1 LWGFCSTKRRFE
13 RSGKEKA
20 KSGILVFNVVVGGI
34 LVLFFIGL
42 PIGIIG
48 LFVESILDR
57 RPASSNRTIKRLPEA
72 PTAEMNHNRRDRR
85 AVIYETYGRRST
97 SATTA
102 AERSKSTETAET
114 EGR

>member
-42 PIGIIG
+42 PIGIIA
-48 LFVESILDR
+48 LFVDSILDR

-72 PTAEMNHNRRDRR
+72 LAPEANKGRRDRR
-85 AVIYETYGRRST
+85 AVIYETYGRRPPST
-97 SATTA
+97 TTA
-102 AERSKSTETAET
+102 GEPSTLTQTAET

>member
-1 LWGFCSTKRRFE
+1 M
-13 RSGKEKA
+13 
-20 KSGILVFNVVVGGI
+20 GGI

-42 PIGIIG
+42 PIAIIG
-48 LFVESILDR
+48 LFVDSILER

-72 PTAEMNHNRRDRR
+72 PASETNKGRRDRR

-102 AERSKSTETAET
+102 GERSKLTQTADT